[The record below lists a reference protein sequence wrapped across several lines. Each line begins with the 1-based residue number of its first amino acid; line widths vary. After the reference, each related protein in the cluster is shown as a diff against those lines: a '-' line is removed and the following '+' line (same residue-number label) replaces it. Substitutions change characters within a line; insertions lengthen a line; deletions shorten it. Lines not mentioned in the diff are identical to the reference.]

1 MGQEGQERY
10 RMNRFLYQ
18 ANKEIFMPHKPY
30 AMIVTYK
37 PGNSDQIVV
46 GTERIDIGAMAV
58 AKYGDKLLEEETEE
72 GNPSEKNRIEELKEK
87 AKQVRIASGE
97 SKGEAEMPIMC
108 APLIFPALDAA
119 VAATMADQKN
129 GEAPAGALAA
139 QIRAK
144 SKSTQKFVQSY
155 MDKRGRA
162 TFVVNNPGAK
172 LTSQV
177 EAPKFRSRLADP
189 NNATNMHFFSLI
201 TSRKWK
207 AEAWEKKQRQ
217 LAAERAQ
224 GIRDQSSKRVLSENV
239 LYLMVV
245 NMPTEEELAKAKREL
260 REAKERKAAGRQWV
274 DGSVVTIFY

>member
-1 MGQEGQERY
+1 
-10 RMNRFLYQ
+10 
-18 ANKEIFMPHKPY
+18 
-30 AMIVTYK
+30 
-37 PGNSDQIVV
+37 
-46 GTERIDIGAMAV
+46 
-58 AKYGDKLLEEETEE
+58 
-72 GNPSEKNRIEELKEK
+72 
-87 AKQVRIASGE
+87 
-97 SKGEAEMPIMC
+97 
-108 APLIFPALDAA
+108 
-119 VAATMADQKN
+119 MADQKN
-129 GEAPAGALAA
+129 GEAPSGALAA

-207 AEAWEKKQRQ
+207 AEALGAKHRWEKKQRQ

-274 DGSVVTIFY
+274 DGSVVTIFYR